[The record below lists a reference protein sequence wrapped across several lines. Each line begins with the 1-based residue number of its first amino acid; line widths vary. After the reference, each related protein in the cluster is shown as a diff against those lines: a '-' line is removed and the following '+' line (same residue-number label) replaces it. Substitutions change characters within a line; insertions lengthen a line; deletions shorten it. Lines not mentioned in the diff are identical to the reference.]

1 MSERLAGARDALSK
15 NYEEMHAFMAS
26 LTEEQLSAVA
36 PNGWTVRRVAGHIA
50 TSADGQL
57 FVLGRLRNGKS
68 ASFPAFLH
76 PVIDLR
82 NWWTGRPW
90 KNATKADILAK
101 HEEKHNELFSYLNT
115 LTEDDLDKRGP
126 ALSMGELS
134 IIEFLHRSSEHEH
147 EHAAEIRQAIGA

>member
-1 MSERLAGARDALSK
+1 MSERLAGAREALSK
-15 NYEEMHAFMAS
+15 NYEEMRTFLS
-26 LTEEQLSAVA
+26 GLTEEQLAATA
-36 PNGWTVRRVAGHIA
+36 PNGWTVRRLAGHIA

-90 KNATKADILAK
+90 KNASQADILRK
-101 HEEKHNELFSYLNT
+101 HEEKHNELFAYLNT
-115 LTEDDLDKRGP
+115 LSEEDLDKHGP
-126 ALSMGELS
+126 ALGMGDLS
-134 IIEFLHRSSEHEH
+134 IIEFLHRSSEHEW